1 MVRCEVD
8 GVMTH
13 KGQDEFLSIK
23 ALNEYDPK
31 ITGERGTWG
40 LFVVRCCHLLV
51 LQVRPQHH
59 QGVGGTAGLV
69 CLFQHVVFSHHLM
82 SASGHPAHSDESQQ
96 WP

>member
-31 ITGERGTWG
+31 ITGEQGT
-40 LFVVRCCHLLV
+40 
-51 LQVRPQHH
+51 
-59 QGVGGTAGLV
+59 
-69 CLFQHVVFSHHLM
+69 
-82 SASGHPAHSDESQQ
+82 
-96 WP
+96 

>member
-31 ITGERGTWG
+31 ITGEQGAWG
-40 LFVVRCCHLLV
+40 LLVGRWRHLLA
-51 LQVRPQHH
+51 LQV
-59 QGVGGTAGLV
+59 
-69 CLFQHVVFSHHLM
+69 
-82 SASGHPAHSDESQQ
+82 
-96 WP
+96 